1 MEINE
6 VFELLDEFFEGKRPK
21 ETYKNQINVGGVEI
35 NIIGNSIK
43 FNTGIRIVIIQ
54 GLYFLELNRGKSLF
68 NFPKSPEFNKV
79 SKESLLLYAPK
90 RDLSYRSSDI
100 LIKEQARDIILKYL
114 KELKFELLNFTLT
127 EQMAFIENIDLI
139 IEKK

>member
-90 RDLSYRSSDI
+90 RNLSYRSSDI
-100 LIKEQARDIILKYL
+100 LTKEQARDIILKYL

>member
-21 ETYKNQINVGGVEI
+21 ETYRNQINVGGVEI

-68 NFPKSPEFNKV
+68 NFPKSQEFNKV

-90 RDLSYRSSDI
+90 RDFSYKSSDI
-100 LIKEQARDIILKYL
+100 LTKEQARDIILEYL

>member
-79 SKESLLLYAPK
+79 SKESLLLNAPK
-90 RDLSYRSSDI
+90 RDLYRSSDV
-100 LIKEQARDIILKYL
+100 LTKEQARGIILKYL

-139 IEKK
+139 VEKK

>member
-21 ETYKNQINVGGVEI
+21 ETYRNQINVGGVEI

-68 NFPKSPEFNKV
+68 NFPKKS
-79 SKESLLLYAPK
+79 
-90 RDLSYRSSDI
+90 RI
-100 LIKEQARDIILKYL
+100 
-114 KELKFELLNFTLT
+114 
-127 EQMAFIENIDLI
+127 
-139 IEKK
+139 